1 MPPPHSSPP
10 LILALLAAANAGG
23 ARRRQ
28 PARGPVDHRPR
39 GGRRPHA
46 RLDVRRR
53 RGALARPHPRRVAAL
68 AGGYAPPPLSPP
80 VSPPLSSP
88 LLSPLISPPACG
100 RGRSKRTARAARGP
114 STPTRWTRWAPA
126 RARGAA
132 ARRCASRA
140 RRSGWCDPPHLIS
153 LPPLSQVRVLPI
165 SPFLDAHMSL
175 TPLHYA
181 AWGGQ
186 LECTNMVLKSCKPYA
201 ANPPT
206 PKAGGASPPLAD
218 DDDTLTESP
227 LLLAARGT
235 AGAAPVVQLLAAEGF
250 TDHRALGH
258 AATHTV
264 RIGLLEAALLRHS
277 EFMSLCATP
286 RIAHWLWRSTPRLHS
301 QIDPPTAAHRLLPC
315 LRRICSSSR
324 ARAPHATPRR
334 AAGCTTRLR
343 SWRAP
348 CRSSRSRSAPRCPT
362 CSAGSRARSTATARR
377 CGAPHCCRC
386 RPPLCVSSLCL
397 LSASPSLSLDLDFSR

>member
-1 MPPPHSSPP
+1 M
-10 LILALLAAANAGG
+10 
-23 ARRRQ
+23 
-28 PARGPVDHRPR
+28 
-39 GGRRPHA
+39 
-46 RLDVRRR
+46 
-53 RGALARPHPRRVAAL
+53 
-68 AGGYAPPPLSPP
+68 
-80 VSPPLSSP
+80 
-88 LLSPLISPPACG
+88 
-100 RGRSKRTARAARGP
+100 
-114 STPTRWTRWAPA
+114 
-126 RARGAA
+126 
-132 ARRCASRA
+132 
-140 RRSGWCDPPHLIS
+140 
-153 LPPLSQVRVLPI
+153 LPI

-286 RIAHWLWRSTPRLHS
+286 RR
-301 QIDPPTAAHRLLPC
+301 AA
-315 LRRICSSSR
+315 
-324 ARAPHATPRR
+324 PRR
-334 AAGCTTRLR
+334 DRK
-343 SWRAP
+343 S
-348 CRSSRSRSAPRCPT
+348 
-362 CSAGSRARSTATARR
+362 
-377 CGAPHCCRC
+377 
-386 RPPLCVSSLCL
+386 VV
-397 LSASPSLSLDLDFSR
+397 

>member
-1 MPPPHSSPP
+1 M
-10 LILALLAAANAGG
+10 
-23 ARRRQ
+23 
-28 PARGPVDHRPR
+28 
-39 GGRRPHA
+39 
-46 RLDVRRR
+46 
-53 RGALARPHPRRVAAL
+53 
-68 AGGYAPPPLSPP
+68 
-80 VSPPLSSP
+80 
-88 LLSPLISPPACG
+88 
-100 RGRSKRTARAARGP
+100 
-114 STPTRWTRWAPA
+114 
-126 RARGAA
+126 
-132 ARRCASRA
+132 
-140 RRSGWCDPPHLIS
+140 
-153 LPPLSQVRVLPI
+153 LPI

-286 RIAHWLWRSTPRLHS
+286 RHAAPRRMGSEALDDPSTRLA
-301 QIDPPTAAHRLLPC
+301 DRPTARCLLPPA
-315 LRRICSSSR
+315 LPAPGLLLLTRSR
-324 ARAPHATPRR
+324 PHAPHAPLCRRVHDPFAQLARAVQKFPKPLGAALSNLLGWFSCSLYRDGSTVQQR
-334 AAGCTTRLR
+334 AALL
-343 SWRAP
+343 P
-348 CRSSRSRSAPRCPT
+348 L
-362 CSAGSRARSTATARR
+362 
-377 CGAPHCCRC
+377 
-386 RPPLCVSSLCL
+386 PPSLCVSLCVSSLRL
-397 LSASPSLSLDLDFSR
+397 LSASPSLSLALDFSR